1 MDSDNL
7 FFRFSQL
14 QPDGSK
20 ALNAYEHI
28 NSYYEGCIT
37 QYDRIYDLWKTMSQI
52 DDSGDLEQTFKV
64 KHKGMR
70 QVVRDIHFLLI
81 SLQVIW
87 KSLQRLCDEDL
98 YPNFIDLVHLKDE
111 WKEYFEQYRE
121 PRNTFEH
128 YDDQIF
134 GPDSRGNSPGYGL
147 KLNSDGGFSLGTHDP
162 VLINQDSKH
171 ELEKFKGAFVNA
183 IDKILTDA

>member
-1 MDSDNL
+1 MNNDK

-14 QPDGSK
+14 QPDGIK

-28 NSYYEGCIT
+28 SSYYDGCLT
-37 QYDRIYDLWKTMSQI
+37 QYDRIYDLWKKVSQI
-52 DDSGDLEQTFKV
+52 DDSGDLDQIFKV

-87 KSLQRLCDEDL
+87 KSLQQLCDEAQ
-98 YPNFIDLVHLKDE
+98 YPNFINLIPLKEE
-111 WKEYFEQYRE
+111 WNEYFDQYRE

-134 GPDSRGNSPGYGL
+134 GPDSRNNSPGYGL
-147 KLNSDGGFSLGTHDP
+147 KLTSNGGFSLGTHDP
-162 VLINQDSKH
+162 VLINQDSRQ
-171 ELEKFKGAFVNA
+171 ELEKFKNAFDNA
-183 IDKILTDA
+183 IENTLPDA